1 MPHSS
6 LLILYY
12 TRSGNTER
20 MARAIAEGAEAG
32 GVQTTVK
39 RVEECELADLVQA
52 DGLALGSPTYFSNV
66 AWQVKKLID
75 ESIEL
80 YGGKELKDK
89 VGGFFTS
96 SGTER
101 DARDCLKMIEIA
113 LGFHH
118 EMSLV
123 QPGLICVRRQP
134 AEKTVAECQEYGRR
148 LARELGTRRSLAGT
162 SGENKEA

>member
-1 MPHSS
+1 MSQPS

-12 TRSGNTER
+12 TGSGNTER
-20 MARAIAEGAEAG
+20 MARALAEGAEAG
-32 GVQTTVK
+32 GVKAAVK
-39 RVEECELADLVQA
+39 RVEAFELDDLRQA

-66 AWQVKKLID
+66 AWQVKRLID

-80 YGGKELKDK
+80 YGRKELKDK
-89 VGGFFTS
+89 VGGLFTS

-101 DARDCLKMIEIA
+101 DAQDCLKMIEIA

-123 QPGLICVRRQP
+123 KPGLIGLPRQP
-134 AEKTVAECQEYGRR
+134 QEQAVAECQEYGRR
-148 LARELGTRRSLAGT
+148 LARELVARRPRAEKSN
-162 SGENKEA
+162 EDKED